1 MLNSSFSAFYF
12 YNSITIINKKMTKR
26 ENTVEIT
33 FYCRTRLVSPEK
45 GRTFQVTPSSSSS
58 RSAVND
64 LINVNIFVYTSKE

>member
-1 MLNSSFSAFYF
+1 
-12 YNSITIINKKMTKR
+12 MTKR